1 MDFNVFKIA
10 VAKQFERMKKH
21 KLFRTGVDKDALWA
35 TYLESFPAGT
45 NPIYRERTEH
55 DCTCCKQFIR
65 AVGDVVAVINGKV
78 ESIWDVDIQE
88 EPAYNVVAAA
98 LSAKVKSRGISDIFL
113 HYEPTAGTNKSL
125 QQLVDRVITWDHFFI
140 NVPKELVRRGSDIA
154 SALAEPR
161 ESRNVLYRGLSEL
174 TMDAI
179 DTVLELIARRS
190 LYRGEEHLSSVKKF
204 RALKVE
210 FDALT
215 SDEEKNVFA
224 WTHASAP
231 GSVARIRNTAI
242 GSLLVDLSAGVD
254 LEDAVKMF
262 ESKVAPTN
270 YKRPTALVTPGMI
283 AKAKAELETLGLTSA
298 LDRRYAVL
306 SDISVNNVLY
316 ADRSAKKAMSRD
328 VFDELTSRASSGKA
342 SKKTFD
348 KVEEVG
354 IDTFLTKI
362 LPTAESIE
370 VMFENSHVGN
380 LVSLIAPNDP
390 SAGKLFKWNNG
401 FSWSYNGEVADSIK
415 ERVKKAG
422 GSVSGDLCC
431 RLAWFNYDDL
441 DLHMIE
447 PSGYEIYFG
456 NRHTTSPAGGRLDVD
471 MNAGGGHTREPV
483 ENIFYNSRKT
493 MKEGV
498 YKLRVNNWAR
508 RETTNVGFEVEIDMN
523 GEVLH
528 FAHPNAV
535 ANSATVT
542 VAEIEYTKENGFR
555 LVNSLPHSQTKR
567 QVWGLTTQE
576 FHQVNVVMLSPNYW
590 DEHGVGNKHYFF
602 MLDGAAN
609 DGLARGFYNEFLSE
623 ELSAH
628 RKVLEMVGSKLALAP
643 AAAQLSGLG
652 FSSTQPASLLCRVKG
667 KFTRVVKIVF

>member
-1 MDFNVFKIA
+1 MEFNVFKVA

-21 KLFRTGVDKDALWA
+21 QLFRTDVDKDVLWA
-35 TYLESFPAGT
+35 TYLNSFPEGT

-78 ESIWDVDIQE
+78 ESIWDVVMPE
-88 EPAYNVVAAA
+88 EPGYQVVADA
-98 LSAKVKSRGISDIFL
+98 LSAKVKSQSISDIFL

-125 QQLVDRVITWDHFFI
+125 QQMVDRVITWDHFFI
-140 NVPKELVRRGSDIA
+140 NVPKELVRRGGDIA
-154 SALAEPR
+154 SALAQPR
-161 ESRNVLYRGLSEL
+161 ESKNVLHRGLTEL

-179 DTVLELIARRS
+179 DTVLELIDQRS
-190 LYRGEEHLSSVKKF
+190 LYRGEEHRESVKKF
-204 RALKVE
+204 RQLKVE
-210 FDALT
+210 FDKLAT
-215 SDEEKNVFA
+215 DAEKHIFS
-224 WTHASAP
+224 WTHCLIP
-231 GSVARIRNTAI
+231 GSVARFRNTVI

-270 YKRPTALVTPGMI
+270 YKRPKALVTPSMV
-283 AKAKAELETLGLTSA
+283 AKAKAELENLGLTSA

-306 SDISVNNVLY
+306 ADVTVDNVIY
-316 ADRSAKKAMSRD
+316 ANRDAKKTMNRD
-328 VFDELTSRASSGKA
+328 VFDEVAATSTKRTG
-342 SKKTFD
+342 KKTFD

-354 IDTFLTKI
+354 IETFLTKI

-370 VMFENSHVGN
+370 VMFENAHAGN

-415 ERVKKAG
+415 ERVKRAG

-431 RLAWFNYDDL
+431 RLAWFNHDDL
-441 DLHMIE
+441 DLHMVE

-456 NRHTTSPAGGRLDVD
+456 NRHTISPAGGRLDVD
-471 MNAGGGHTREPV
+471 MNAGSGQTREPV

-508 RETTNVGFEVEIDMN
+508 RETTDVGFEVEIDMN

>member
-1 MDFNVFKIA
+1 MEFNVFKVA

-21 KLFRTGVDKDALWA
+21 QLFRTGVDKDVLWA
-35 TYLESFPAGT
+35 TYLNSFPEGT

-78 ESIWDVDIQE
+78 ESIWDVVIPE
-88 EPAYNVVAAA
+88 EPGYQVVADA
-98 LSAKVKSRGISDIFL
+98 LSAKVKSQSISDIFL

-125 QQLVDRVITWDHFFI
+125 QQMVDRVITWDHFFI
-140 NVPKELVRRGSDIA
+140 NVPKELVRRGGDIA

-161 ESRNVLYRGLSEL
+161 ESKNVLHRGLTEL

-179 DTVLELIARRS
+179 DTVLELIGQRS
-190 LYRGEEHLSSVKKF
+190 LYRGEEHQESVKKF
-204 RALKVE
+204 KRLKVE
-210 FDALT
+210 FDKLT
-215 SDEEKNVFA
+215 TDAEKHIFS
-224 WTHASAP
+224 WTHCLIP
-231 GSVARIRNTAI
+231 GSVARFRNTVI

-270 YKRPTALVTPGMI
+270 YKRPKALVTPSMV
-283 AKAKAELETLGLTSA
+283 AKAKAELENLGLTSA

-306 SDISVNNVLY
+306 ADVTVDNVIY
-316 ADRSAKKAMSRD
+316 ANRDAKKTMNRD
-328 VFDELTSRASSGKA
+328 VFDEVAATSTKRTG
-342 SKKTFD
+342 KKTFD

-354 IDTFLTKI
+354 IETFLTKI

-370 VMFENSHVGN
+370 VMFENTHAGN

-415 ERVKKAG
+415 ERVKRAG

-431 RLAWFNYDDL
+431 RLAWFNHDDL
-441 DLHMIE
+441 DLHMVE

-456 NRHTTSPAGGRLDVD
+456 NRHTISPAGGRLDVD

-508 RETTNVGFEVEIDMN
+508 RETTDVGFEVEIDMN

>member
-1 MDFNVFKIA
+1 MEFNVFKVA

-21 KLFRTGVDKDALWA
+21 QLFRTGVDKDVLWA
-35 TYLESFPAGT
+35 TYLNSFPEGT

-78 ESIWDVDIQE
+78 ESIWDVVMPE
-88 EPAYNVVAAA
+88 EPGYQVVADA
-98 LSAKVKSRGISDIFL
+98 LSAKVKSQSISDIFL

-125 QQLVDRVITWDHFFI
+125 QQMVDRVITWDHFFI
-140 NVPKELVRRGSDIA
+140 NVPKELVRRGGDIA

-161 ESRNVLYRGLSEL
+161 ESKNVLHRGLTEL

-179 DTVLELIARRS
+179 DTVLELIGQRS
-190 LYRGEEHLSSVKKF
+190 LYRGEEHQESVKKF
-204 RALKVE
+204 KRLKVE
-210 FDALT
+210 FDKLT
-215 SDEEKNVFA
+215 TDAEKHIFS
-224 WTHASAP
+224 WTHCLIP
-231 GSVARIRNTAI
+231 GSVARFRNTVI

-270 YKRPTALVTPGMI
+270 YKRPKALVTPSMV
-283 AKAKAELETLGLTSA
+283 AKAKAELENLGLTSA

-306 SDISVNNVLY
+306 ADVTVDNVIY
-316 ADRSAKKAMSRD
+316 ANRDAKKTMNRD
-328 VFDELTSRASSGKA
+328 VFDEVAATSTKRTG
-342 SKKTFD
+342 KKTFD

-354 IDTFLTKI
+354 IETFLTKI

-370 VMFENSHVGN
+370 VMFENAHAGN

-415 ERVKKAG
+415 ERVKRAG

-431 RLAWFNYDDL
+431 RLAWFNHDDL
-441 DLHMIE
+441 DLHMVE

-456 NRHTTSPAGGRLDVD
+456 NRHTISPAGGRLDVD
-471 MNAGGGHTREPV
+471 MNAGSGQTREPV

-508 RETTNVGFEVEIDMN
+508 RETTDVGFEVEIDMN

>member
-1 MDFNVFKIA
+1 MEFNVFKVA

-21 KLFRTGVDKDALWA
+21 QLFRTGVDKDVLWA
-35 TYLESFPAGT
+35 TYLNSFPEGT

-78 ESIWDVDIQE
+78 ESIWDVMIPE
-88 EPAYNVVAAA
+88 EPGYQVVADA
-98 LSAKVKSRGISDIFL
+98 LSAKVKSQSISDIFL

-140 NVPKELVRRGSDIA
+140 NVPKELVRRGGDIA

-161 ESRNVLYRGLSEL
+161 ESKNVLHRGLTEL

-179 DTVLELIARRS
+179 DTVLELIGQRS
-190 LYRGEEHLSSVKKF
+190 LYRGEEHQESVKKF
-204 RALKVE
+204 KRLKVE
-210 FDALT
+210 FDKLT
-215 SDEEKNVFA
+215 TDAEKHIFS
-224 WTHASAP
+224 WTHCLIP
-231 GSVARIRNTAI
+231 GSVARFRNTVI

-270 YKRPTALVTPGMI
+270 YKRPKALVTPSMV
-283 AKAKAELETLGLTSA
+283 AKAKAELENLGLTSA

-306 SDISVNNVLY
+306 ADVTVDNVIY
-316 ADRSAKKAMSRD
+316 ANRDAKKTMNRD
-328 VFDELTSRASSGKA
+328 VFDEVAATSTKRTG
-342 SKKTFD
+342 KKTFD

-354 IDTFLTKI
+354 IETFLTKI

-370 VMFENSHVGN
+370 VMFENTHAGN

-415 ERVKKAG
+415 ERVKRAG

-431 RLAWFNYDDL
+431 RLAWFNHDDL
-441 DLHMIE
+441 DLHMVE

-456 NRHTTSPAGGRLDVD
+456 NRHTISPAGGRLDVD

>member
-1 MDFNVFKIA
+1 MEFNVFKVA

-21 KLFRTGVDKDALWA
+21 QLFRTGVDKDVLWA
-35 TYLESFPAGT
+35 TYLNSFPEGT

-78 ESIWDVDIQE
+78 ESIWDVMIPE
-88 EPAYNVVAAA
+88 EPGYQVVADA
-98 LSAKVKSRGISDIFL
+98 LSAKVKSQSISDIFL

-140 NVPKELVRRGSDIA
+140 NVPKELVRRGGDIA

-161 ESRNVLYRGLSEL
+161 ESKNVLHRGLTEL

-179 DTVLELIARRS
+179 DTVLELIGQRS
-190 LYRGEEHLSSVKKF
+190 LYRGEEHQESVKKF
-204 RALKVE
+204 KRLKVE
-210 FDALT
+210 FDKLT
-215 SDEEKNVFA
+215 TDAEKHIFS
-224 WTHASAP
+224 WTHCLIP
-231 GSVARIRNTAI
+231 GSVARFRNTVI

-270 YKRPTALVTPGMI
+270 YKRPKALVTPSMV
-283 AKAKAELETLGLTSA
+283 AKAKAELENLGLTSA

-306 SDISVNNVLY
+306 ADVTVDNVIY
-316 ADRSAKKAMSRD
+316 ANRDAKKTMNRD
-328 VFDELTSRASSGKA
+328 VFDEVAATSTKRTG
-342 SKKTFD
+342 KKTFD

-354 IDTFLTKI
+354 IETFLTKI

-370 VMFENSHVGN
+370 VMFENTHAGN

-415 ERVKKAG
+415 ERVKRAG

-431 RLAWFNYDDL
+431 RLAWFNHDDL
-441 DLHMIE
+441 DLHMVE

-456 NRHTTSPAGGRLDVD
+456 NRHTISPAGGRLDVD
-471 MNAGGGHTREPV
+471 MNAGSGQTREPV

-508 RETTNVGFEVEIDMN
+508 RETTDVGFEVEIDMN